1 MAKLPAIE
9 QALINSSSNEFI
21 QTFETTLQMH
31 APLRN
36 ITRKERKQKQKPWI
50 TNGILISIK

>member
-9 QALINSSSNEFI
+9 QASINSSSNEFI

-36 ITRKERKQKQKPWI
+36 ITRKERKQKPWI